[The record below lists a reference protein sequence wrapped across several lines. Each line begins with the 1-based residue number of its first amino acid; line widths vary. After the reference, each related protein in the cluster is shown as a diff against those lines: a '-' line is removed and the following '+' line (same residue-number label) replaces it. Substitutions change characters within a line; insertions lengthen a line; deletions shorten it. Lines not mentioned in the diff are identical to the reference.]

1 MNARVSPNTSAM
13 VTLPGAD
20 ANLTLKSLNAHI
32 AAELAAGL
40 SDAAAVRERYGISA
54 KQWNILKQST
64 VFRQML
70 GEAVQ
75 RFRGDLNAGA
85 RIQMKADIVIEDAIP
100 AYDAII
106 HGKDILPQAKIDAG
120 KLLAQLA
127 GRNAKPGEG
136 GAVAGSG
143 FTLNINLGNREKLII
158 DGKNLAVEPDD
169 Q

>member
-1 MNARVSPNTSAM
+1 MNARVSPKTSEM

-20 ANLTLKSLNAHI
+20 ANLTLASLNAHI

-40 SDAAAVRERYGISA
+40 SDAVAVRKKYGISTA
-54 KQWNILKQST
+54 QWNTLKQST

-70 GEAVQ
+70 AQAVHT
-75 RFRGDLNAGA
+75 FRGDLNAGA

-143 FTLNINLGNREKLII
+143 FTLNINLGSREKLVI